1 MGALP
6 PRLPGTHLQVGRRVR
21 DRNTSQSH
29 GQCAA
34 IVCRNL
40 RSGSDSAPMRCMT
53 RAACRLAACLCFPAG
68 LLRRR
73 HLFQLQQLVA
83 PAAAHKGGACWPEL
97 LQHPLLGP
105 LLGPVLGPPH
115 LLQLVAR
122 HLVQFVVLAIA
133 HAPDSLD
140 GRSVRSYE
148 PSRRAA
154 RSQMTSI
161 HTRLSA
167 FLVCCRSWLSFLSL
181 L

>member
-34 IVCRNL
+34 IVCQNL

-133 HAPDSLD
+133 HGSESKELAKKVLY
-140 GRSVRSYE
+140 VLT
-148 PSRRAA
+148 SRRGE
-154 RSQMTSI
+154 R
-161 HTRLSA
+161 RDLK
-167 FLVCCRSWLSFLSL
+167 
-181 L
+181 